1 MLLACVDAMHAA
13 PDADGSGGLDYGEFQ
28 QGIRK
33 LPGGCIHMTE
43 DDFDLITEW
52 GKHLGVTGEFDVS
65 QFREMMKGE
74 LWRFSRRQLKNVLAE
89 STNNEFK
96 SIILMLK
103 LMEIRQMA
111 HTTAQVFFEGSG
123 PARQGL
129 RGSDFQPCLSSEPSS
144 PSVPLAAART
154 RHTRQQW
161 SCGPEATAAL

>member
-1 MLLACVDAMHAA
+1 MLLRAFDAMHAA

-52 GKHLGVTGEFDVS
+52 GKHLGVTGEFDVR

-96 SIILMLK
+96 SIVLMLK

-111 HTTAQVFFEGSG
+111 HTTAQVCER
-123 PARQGL
+123 RQAL
-129 RGSDFQPCLSSEPSS
+129 LLLCVHAHMHVHTHTHTHTHTHMHTHTHTHTHTDTQ
-144 PSVPLAAART
+144 T
-154 RHTRQQW
+154 HRHTLP
-161 SCGPEATAAL
+161 GG